1 MSDDNAGLRIGRGY
15 PLGQLAKA
23 FVTAASHEDAETRRH
38 AEERLRRWG
47 QVLAGMADG
56 TLTIG
61 SRTPVADLPAWVT
74 PQVARGG
81 FVTGAAAAGGTLLA
95 HESETARRAGV
106 APDRRALF
114 AYYLTEPGLAALNEL
129 LDTGRYRV
137 DVPEEAAL
145 LTVAWLLRA
154 GDRLAALTLLDTL
167 EPFAGR
173 LRLAPR
179 PADAPVPDPGIV
191 WRETAGD
198 ARDTVARREP
208 NARVEVMREA
218 LTVWNPFADEL
229 LVLWLETVVDG
240 RVARRI
246 PPDWTA
252 RAAGLL
258 DKYRSLAASHTRC
271 SKHRKPKENMA
282 VLRMAM
288 EAVVSGRSL
297 EPRQL
302 GMLQHAVDSMLARRG
317 RPGSERHTTLRDR
330 QAADAALPTHHAIA
344 QVVAARLASLP
355 QEAGVGST
363 GTLLGPVTA
372 QEAQESG
379 VPAGT
384 AVPLSIRLVVERASA
399 GPIEELIDRGVV
411 PSSEVLA
418 RLVPQIAAATT
429 AEVYPDEAL
438 RSLMAANYR
447 AFRNRRS
454 LLLLNLEHQVQVEE
468 LPWVRAVAAHRRA
481 GDCIRQHSRAA
492 LVRLGELAIA
502 AFPATIL
509 PNPLVR
515 ELDALAREAGL
526 DLPFVEELAADIF
539 MGTFSAKFLRAA
551 KLAADLLQGT
561 LYARYYG
568 IDYGAVRQIKDV
580 AKQRRFFA
588 RTSNAFASLCAA
600 RAGRPADR
608 WSVPANGMVI
618 EQSQILTTHNLAT
631 LVQPVGVAPA
641 PGWPELARRSF
652 RAVWQLV
659 SRVHNNPRPLG
670 TIKDAAYAWRQTLLY
685 LALTNHEDQAAFVA
699 WAREQVRAQPAHTTE
714 RLDPVVAGL
723 AHVLAGGTFDA
734 DGVAGDAR
742 RFLGWAVGGHWMQPR
757 RAEALR

>member
-1 MSDDNAGLRIGRGY
+1 MDDDNAGLRIGRGY

-23 FVTAASHEDAETRRH
+23 FVTAVSHEDAETRRH
-38 AEERLRRWG
+38 AEERLRRWE
-47 QVLAGMADG
+47 QVLAGMANG
-56 TLTIG
+56 TLAIG
-61 SRTPVADLPAWVT
+61 SRTPVTGLPAWVT
-74 PQVARGG
+74 PQVVRGG
-81 FVTGAAAAGGTLLA
+81 FATGAVAAGGTLLA
-95 HESETARRAGV
+95 HETQAAHRAGV

-114 AYYLTEPGLAALNEL
+114 AYCLTEPGLAALNEF
-129 LDTGRYRV
+129 LDTGQYRV

-154 GDRLAALTLLDTL
+154 GDRLAALRLLDTL
-167 EPFAGR
+167 EPFADQ
-173 LRLAPR
+173 LRFAPR
-179 PADAPVPDPGIV
+179 PADVPIPDPEIV

-198 ARDTVARREP
+198 ARDAAARRRP
-208 NARVEVMREA
+208 NARVEAMREA
-218 LTVWNPFADEL
+218 LTVWNPYADAL
-229 LVLWLETVVDG
+229 LALWLETVVDG
-240 RVARRI
+240 RVGRRF
-246 PPDWTA
+246 PSDWTS

-258 DKYRSLAASHTRC
+258 DEYQSLAATHTRC
-271 SKHRKPKENMA
+271 SKHRKPKENIFI
-282 VLRMAM
+282 LRVAL
-288 EAVVSGRSL
+288 EAVVLGRSL

-302 GMLQHAVDSMLARRG
+302 GMLQNVFDSMLARRG
-317 RPGSERHTTLRDR
+317 RPGSERHMALRDR
-330 QAADAALPTHHAIA
+330 QAADAAQPTHHAIA

-363 GTLLGPVTA
+363 APLLGPVTA
-372 QEAQESG
+372 QEERQSG
-379 VPAGT
+379 VPAGN
-384 AVPLSIRLVVERASA
+384 AVPRSIRLVVERALA
-399 GPIEELIDRGVV
+399 GPIEELIDRGVL

-429 AEVYPDEAL
+429 AVVYPDKAL

-468 LPWVRAVAAHRRA
+468 LPWVQAVSPQRRA
-481 GDCIRQHSRAA
+481 GDRTQQHSRAA

-539 MGTFSAKFLRAA
+539 MGTFSAKFLQAA
-551 KLAADLLQGT
+551 KLAADLLEET

-568 IDYGAVRQIKDV
+568 IDYGAARQVNDV
-580 AKQRRFFA
+580 AQQRRFFA
-588 RTSNAFASLCAA
+588 RTSNAFASLCVA
-600 RAGRPADR
+600 RAGGPADR
-608 WSVPANGMVI
+608 WSVPANGTVI
-618 EQSQILTTHNLAT
+618 EQAQILTTHNLAT
-631 LVQPVGVAPA
+631 LVQPVGVAPT

-685 LALTNHEDQAAFVA
+685 LALTSHEDQAAFVA

-723 AHVLAGGTFDA
+723 AHVLAGGMFDA
-734 DGVAGDAR
+734 DGVAGEAR

-757 RAEALR
+757 RPEARR